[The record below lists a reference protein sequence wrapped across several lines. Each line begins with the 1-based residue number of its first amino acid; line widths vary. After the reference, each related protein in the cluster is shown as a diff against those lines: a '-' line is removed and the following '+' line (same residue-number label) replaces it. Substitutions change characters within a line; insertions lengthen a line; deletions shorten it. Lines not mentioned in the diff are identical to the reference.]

1 MQMSTTSSRS
11 RWPPVSVCMTASPQ
25 VCGGRRR
32 GGRRPLLE
40 SVLPIFAQLE
50 NDGGDDQDGPVVG
63 GSLGVAGGQG
73 AELLE
78 PREAAFDDVA
88 AA

>member
-1 MQMSTTSSRS
+1 M
-11 RWPPVSVCMTASPQ
+11 PE
-25 VCGGRRR
+25 
-32 GGRRPLLE
+32 RRPNEALLGP
-40 SVLPIFAQLE
+40 VLPIFAQPE